1 MAPRAPDS
9 LHRPLWPPP
18 RVECAQSWDGQRWL
32 RAWAPIPQGGRTCN
46 RPPGKAPAPAQLT
59 PSDLA
64 PASPGIGPSEAALG
78 RRWARGT
85 LWLRAHAP
93 RDPCSPGA
101 PAWPSEGAPCAP
113 ASPRPAALTP
123 AGDVHAEVHAVDEV
137 HIQGARPHEH
147 AAVARCLPAPP
158 RVGSLVLRPQVRLR
172 LHDAPTEL
180 GAVPQVSHQDLH
192 GAVRKGPFH
201 AVHSPARP
209 PGPPHCPLG
218 PAGRQVLLT
227 ECLVRRVRPSWASS
241 PGLTAEDTARGT
253 PPGPRPWQRE
263 LHEGW
268 AGEHL
273 GGERGQ
279 PSTGQ
284 SSVARGCPWRAGRPG
299 QQSRGAGQGLR
310 RAPALGVEASTPG
323 TPLPPFAT
331 QPPSTGGGAGRVEEG
346 PEGLWAFT
354 RWAGPGHLRALVRGA
369 TPPRVPVP
377 PRPCPCHLAS
387 CPECHRGPFRR
398 AGVLVAPPPDVPLLV
413 AGPEREHLLRPE
425 GTPEWSGCRW
435 LLPAMICLR
444 TRA

>member
-93 RDPCSPGA
+93 
-101 PAWPSEGAPCAP
+101 
-113 ASPRPAALTP
+113 
-123 AGDVHAEVHAVDEV
+123 
-137 HIQGARPHEH
+137 
-147 AAVARCLPAPP
+147 
-158 RVGSLVLRPQVRLR
+158 
-172 LHDAPTEL
+172 
-180 GAVPQVSHQDLH
+180 
-192 GAVRKGPFH
+192 
-201 AVHSPARP
+201 
-209 PGPPHCPLG
+209 
-218 PAGRQVLLT
+218 
-227 ECLVRRVRPSWASS
+227 
-241 PGLTAEDTARGT
+241 
-253 PPGPRPWQRE
+253 
-263 LHEGW
+263 
-268 AGEHL
+268 
-273 GGERGQ
+273 
-279 PSTGQ
+279 
-284 SSVARGCPWRAGRPG
+284 
-299 QQSRGAGQGLR
+299 
-310 RAPALGVEASTPG
+310 
-323 TPLPPFAT
+323 
-331 QPPSTGGGAGRVEEG
+331 
-346 PEGLWAFT
+346 
-354 RWAGPGHLRALVRGA
+354 
-369 TPPRVPVP
+369 VP